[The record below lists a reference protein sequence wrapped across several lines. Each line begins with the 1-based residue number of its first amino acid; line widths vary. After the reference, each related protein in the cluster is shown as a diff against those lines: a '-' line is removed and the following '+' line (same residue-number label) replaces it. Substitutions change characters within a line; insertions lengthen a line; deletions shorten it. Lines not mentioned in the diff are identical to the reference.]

1 VIALSYFFYNLVFL
15 VLSFFLIPFSL
26 PKILFSRGSVHR
38 ERWGLYSPVVLRQ
51 LGKKPHIWFHA
62 ASVGEV
68 AVALSLLTQMKRAY
82 PRHGFVISTT
92 TPQGRAVASRAP
104 GVDSAFLAP
113 LDLPWIVKRAV
124 QRIKPSLLLVVE
136 TELWPNLLKGAKR
149 AGIPVILFNGRISQR
164 SYRFYLPLRF
174 FFRGVLAN
182 FDALC
187 LKSNTDRERMVSL
200 GAAPS
205 AIHITGDIKFH
216 QIAKPSKGAGERL
229 RKELQLPKDPPPVLI
244 AGSTHEGE
252 EALILQVFK
261 ELQIDFPRLI
271 LILAPRHLQRI
282 PRVEK
287 ILGSQRVRW
296 VKRTMID
303 EKRRPEPEVALWP
316 EVILLDTV
324 GELAALYGLG
334 TAIFVGGSFSRVGG
348 HNILEVLAHGK
359 GVIFGPHMENFKE
372 IARLVVERG
381 AGIQVRTPEELTKAL
396 KRLIVNPALSMEMGK
411 KGLALLREHQGALEK
426 TLKIVRR
433 FFKVE

>member
-1 VIALSYFFYNLVFL
+1 VIALSYLFYNLIFL
-15 VLSFFLIPFSL
+15 VFSLFFIPFSL
-26 PKILFSRGSVHR
+26 LKILLSKESVHR
-38 ERWGLYSPVVLRQ
+38 ERWGFYSDAVLRQ

-68 AVALSLLTQMKRAY
+68 AIALSLLTQMKRAY

-92 TPQGRAVASRAP
+92 TPQGRAVASRAQ
-104 GVDSAFLAP
+104 GVDAAFLAP
-113 LDLPWIVKRAV
+113 LDLPWIVRRAV
-124 QRIKPSLLLVVE
+124 KRIKPSLLLVVE
-136 TELWPNLLKGAKR
+136 TELWPNLLRGVKR

-164 SYRFYLPLRF
+164 SYRFYLLLRF

-187 LKSNTDRERMVSL
+187 LKSSVDRKRMVSL
-200 GAAPS
+200 GAAPK

-216 QIAKPSKGAGERL
+216 QIVQPSEIAGTRL
-229 RKELQLPKDPPPVLI
+229 RRKLRLPKNLPVLI

-287 ILGSQRVRW
+287 LLGSRRVRF
-296 VKRTMID
+296 VKRTMISD
-303 EKRRPEPEVALWP
+303 ERRPE

-334 TAIFVGGSFSRVGG
+334 TAIFVGGSFPRVGG

-359 GVIFGPHMENFKE
+359 GVIFGPHMENFMD

-381 AGIQVRTPEELTKAL
+381 AGIQVRTPEELTKAVR
-396 KRLIVNPALSMEMGK
+396 RLIMNPSLSKEMGK

-426 TLKIVRR
+426 TVKIVRR
-433 FFKVE
+433 FFKVG

>member
-1 VIALSYFFYNLVFL
+1 
-15 VLSFFLIPFSL
+15 
-26 PKILFSRGSVHR
+26 
-38 ERWGLYSPVVLRQ
+38 
-51 LGKKPHIWFHA
+51 
-62 ASVGEV
+62 
-68 AVALSLLTQMKRAY
+68 MKRAY

-104 GVDSAFLAP
+104 GVDAAFLAP

-136 TELWPNLLKGAKR
+136 TELWPNLLRGAKR

-187 LKSNTDRERMVSL
+187 LKSSADRERMVSL

-216 QIAKPSKGAGERL
+216 QIAKPSKGAGERR
-229 RKELQLPKDPPPVLI
+229 RKELQLPEDPPVLI

-381 AGIQVRTPEELTKAL
+381 AGIQVRTPEELAEAL
-396 KRLIVNPALSMEMGK
+396 KRLIVNPSLSKEMGK